1 VSRRGR
7 RATIATA
14 LLGLGSILGCGN
26 DHDIE
31 PEPPAVPGRVVA
43 VAAADPAN
51 EDAGFCDV
59 QPESRPALALPD
71 VEGRA
76 GAIAGRTWLN
86 VWATWCRPCVEELP
100 MLVRWQ
106 PRLAEG
112 GARAALRFLS
122 VDATAEEVSTFRA
135 SHPDVPESMR
145 LTDPAALAPFVA
157 SLGLD
162 PGATLPIHVF
172 TDAEGRIRCVRT
184 GSIAEEHFDTVARL
198 LR

>member
-1 VSRRGR
+1 VSFVDHASRFV
-7 RATIATA
+7 AIVLA
-14 LLGLGSILGCGN
+14 LAFVGCGN

-31 PEPPAVPGRVVA
+31 PEPVAAPGRVVA
-43 VAAADPAN
+43 VAAADPAQ

-59 QPESRPALALPD
+59 RPANAPAIALPA
-71 VEGRA
+71 VEGST
-76 GAIAGRTWLN
+76 GPLTGKTWLN

-106 PRLAEG
+106 PRLAEA
-112 GARAALRFLS
+112 GARAELKFLS
-122 VDATAEEVSTFRA
+122 VDATAEEVTAFRA
-135 SHPDVPESMR
+135 AHPEVPATMR
-145 LTDPAALAPFVA
+145 LVDPATLAPFIA

-162 PGATLPIHVF
+162 PGATLPIHVL
-172 TDAEGRIRCVRT
+172 TDAEGKIRCVRT